1 MTVGF
6 CLRLQ
11 IKLLIMNKLE
21 FLDIYLSPFKSPKMK
36 FYFGKTNLGTPYFLP
51 RKFVKNTP
59 ENALKEAKRR
69 HAEMIYERD
78 NNPENPFTSRIPTI
92 EYLISEMKYDR
103 IPVTKRFSIDLVP
116 LGYKTKWSETD
127 YRFEWSPRLSI
138 VAFGYQFAI
147 TWEAPVESVYYW
159 EAFLLYNNHVKHF
172 LSDRP
177 MRDRVSMC
185 RDLFPLSF
193 TEHKKDSKR
202 TFDEYD
208 TILKKKYL

>member
-1 MTVGF
+1 
-6 CLRLQ
+6 
-11 IKLLIMNKLE
+11 
-21 FLDIYLSPFKSPKMK
+21 MK
-36 FYFGKTNLGTPYFLP
+36 FYFGKTKIGTPYFLP

-69 HAEMIYERD
+69 QAEMIYERD

-92 EYLISEMKYDR
+92 ESIISEMKYDR

-159 EAFLLYNNHVKHF
+159 EAFLLYNNHIKTF
-172 LSDRP
+172 LSDKP
-177 MRDRVSMC
+177 MRERVSMC
-185 RDLFPLSF
+185 RDLFPMSF
-193 TEHKKDSKR
+193 TEYKKDSKR

>member
-21 FLDIYLSPFKSPKMK
+21 FLHIYLSPLKRPRVL
-36 FYFGKTNLGTPYFLP
+36 FYFGKTKFGTPYFFP
-51 RKFVKNTP
+51 RKFIKNTP

-69 HAEMIYERD
+69 QDRMIRERD
-78 NNPENPFTSRIPTI
+78 NNPENPFTSYIPSI
-92 EYLISEMKYDR
+92 ESIISEMKYDR
-103 IPVTKRFSIDLVP
+103 IPVDKKFSFDFVP

-138 VAFGYQFAI
+138 VAFGYQLAI
-147 TWEAPVESVYYW
+147 TWAAPIGSVYYW
-159 EAFLLYNNHVKHF
+159 EAFLLYNNHIKHLPNKTVKEK
-172 LSDRP
+172 
-177 MRDRVSMC
+177 VKMC
-185 RDLFPLSF
+185 RELFPLSF
-193 TEHKKDSKR
+193 TEYKKDSKR

-208 TILKKKYL
+208 VILKKKYL

>member
-69 HAEMIYERD
+69 QAEMIYERD

-92 EYLISEMKYDR
+92 ESIIGEMKYDR

-147 TWEAPVESVYYW
+147 TWMEPVNSIHFW
-159 EAFLLYNNHVKHF
+159 EAFLFYNNHIKH
-172 LSDRP
+172 LSNRT
-177 MRDRVSMC
+177 MREKVTMC
-185 RDLFPLSF
+185 RNLFPLSF
-193 TEHKKDSKR
+193 TEYKRDSKR
-202 TFDEYD
+202 TFNDYD
-208 TILKKKYL
+208 VILKKKYL